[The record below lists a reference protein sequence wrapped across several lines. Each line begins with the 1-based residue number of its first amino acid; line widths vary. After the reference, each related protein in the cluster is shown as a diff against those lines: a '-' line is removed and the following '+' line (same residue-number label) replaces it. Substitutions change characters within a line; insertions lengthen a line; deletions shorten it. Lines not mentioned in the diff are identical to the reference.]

1 MAVPG
6 GSEVGK
12 SHHEPSVQADQQKE
26 VDIYRDTPVRLL
38 GYANELGE
46 AFRSLVHVN
55 VVRLTYAV
63 ASAYVP
69 SGDCRQG
76 RQRQTTNKVRR
87 NEATPPEKAAGP
99 RPLDHPSVG

>member
-12 SHHEPSVQADQQKE
+12 SHQEPSVQADQQKE

-63 ASAYVP
+63 ASAYVLA
-69 SGDCRQG
+69 D
-76 RQRQTTNKVRR
+76 TADKVV
-87 NEATPPEKAAGP
+87 KADKVSYVLLFVFNCD
-99 RPLDHPSVG
+99 RLRKR